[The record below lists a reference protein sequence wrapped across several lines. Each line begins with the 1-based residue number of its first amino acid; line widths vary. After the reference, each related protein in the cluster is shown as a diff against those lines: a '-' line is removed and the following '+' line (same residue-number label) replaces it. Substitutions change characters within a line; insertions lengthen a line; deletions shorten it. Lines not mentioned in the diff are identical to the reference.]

1 MKMINCKVTVS
12 RTLDLDEIISGEGF
26 NFNHVVDL
34 RCGDELQARPIEER
48 VMKKLRNYFIEY
60 EQMPMTNG
68 KSGPCEE
75 VRLCEDLNE
84 MGGSILVVT
93 DDIPYVASL
102 CNLYDIPFTS
112 REFYVVETGKGDI
125 VKSVTPELA
134 TPAARQTVRFGTF
147 GS

>member
-12 RTLDLDEIISGEGF
+12 RTLDLDEITSNGDF
-26 NFNHVVDL
+26 DFNHVVDL
-34 RCGDELQARPIEER
+34 RCGEELQARPIEER

-60 EQMPMTNG
+60 EQMPMANG

-84 MGGSILVVT
+84 MGGTILVVT

-102 CNLYDIPFTS
+102 CNLYEIPFTS

-125 VKSVTPELA
+125 VKSVTPEV
-134 TPAARQTVRFGTF
+134 AAQTAKQTVRFGTF
-147 GS
+147 GG